1 MTLVCPVCRVAPTH
15 SRVGHAQELSS
26 ERFENG
32 AHLKIKSFWF
42 TDALSHLSRRHSIID
57 THTHILIL
65 THLAI
70 PFLAGNG
77 ARIRVAESG
86 QGDSE
91 DTEAHPPAGE
101 PKKNRES
108 ARRWFVVGCHS

>member
-1 MTLVCPVCRVAPTH
+1 MLCLTCLADIRLLTH
-15 SRVGHAQELSS
+15 
-26 ERFENG
+26 
-32 AHLKIKSFWF
+32 
-42 TDALSHLSRRHSIID
+42 

-108 ARRWFVVGCHS
+108 ARRWFVVGCHP